1 MSASRYPDGR
11 SDEDPA
17 AALQR
22 WQEFGGMWQVVS
34 RSPAGVTVS
43 LRRCDGG
50 EEIERITSDDPA
62 LLAFLGER
70 TTSQE

>member
-1 MSASRYPDGR
+1 MTTSRHPDDRGGQ
-11 SDEDPA
+11 DPA

-22 WQEFGGMWQVVS
+22 WQQLGGVWQVVS
-34 RSPAGVTVS
+34 RGPAGVTVS

-50 EEIERITSDDPA
+50 EEMERITSDDPA
-62 LLAFLGER
+62 LLTLLGER